1 MNDILQPDNQASN
14 NATPTP
20 ARVRMPAWLRRP
32 VAYTGQK
39 KTIESFLRG
48 SMLHTVCAEAK
59 CPNRGEC
66 FSKGTATFL
75 ILGDICSRSCKFCNV
90 DKGSP
95 LPVDCEEPARLCE
108 AAQKMNLRH
117 IVVTSVTRDDLPD
130 GGAEQFVNVVH
141 ALRQGMP
148 GSSIELL
155 IPDFNGNSNAL
166 AAVFDSRPDVLNH
179 NIETVPRLYS
189 SIRPQAR
196 YEQSLA
202 VLKAASSAAM
212 PLVAKSG
219 LMVGLGESFD
229 EVAETLRDL
238 ADAGCSI
245 VTIGQYIQPSHHQ
258 IPVHE
263 FITSEQFK
271 AYEAA
276 GAALGLEVFAGTFV
290 RSSYRA
296 SEIFNSYGGNNTVR

>member
-1 MNDILQPDNQASN
+1 MNNIQDNQTEN
-14 NATPTP
+14 NAAHTP
-20 ARVRMPAWLRRP
+20 ARTRMPAWLRRP
-32 VAYTGQK
+32 VAYAGQK

-48 SMLHTVCAEAK
+48 SMLHTVCVEAK

-75 ILGDICSRSCKFCNV
+75 ILGDTCSRSCRFCNV
-90 DKGSP
+90 NKGTP
-95 LPVDCEEPARLCE
+95 LPVDGDEPARLCE

-117 IVVTSVTRDDLPD
+117 SVVTSVTRDDLPD
-130 GGAEQFVNVVH
+130 GGASQFVKVVR

-148 GSSIELL
+148 DSSIELL

-166 AAVFDSRPDVLNH
+166 AAVFDSMPDVLNH

-189 SIRPQAR
+189 AIRPQAR

-202 VLKAASSAAM
+202 VLKAAAAK

-219 LMVGLGESFD
+219 LMVGLGETFD
-229 EVAETLRDL
+229 EVAGTLHDL

-245 VTIGQYIQPSHHQ
+245 VTIGQYLQPSPQQ

-263 FITSEQFK
+263 FITPEQFK

-296 SEIFNSYGGNNTVR
+296 SELFNSYGSNDTAR